1 MSRSGILRRIPPSE
15 KSIRTAIIGQSGGS
29 TALPGAVPGT
39 KRSGSDIGSH
49 TQSTTASSKCATSGA
64 TSLHHVADS
73 HNGINIVAIDPS
85 FSSFLQTLPPI
96 LQGQCIQAGSP
107 LQL

>member
-1 MSRSGILRRIPPSE
+1 MSRSGILRRSPPSE

-39 KRSGSDIGSH
+39 KRSGPDLGSH
-49 TQSTTASSKCATSGA
+49 TQSTTASAKCATSGA

-73 HNGINIVAIDPS
+73 HNGINIVAIAPS
-85 FSSFLQTLPPI
+85 CYSFLETLSTI
-96 LQGQCIQAGSP
+96 L
-107 LQL
+107 